1 ADRKFI
7 AAVGTMTVGL
17 RQTKKFLAGHKPL
30 LTLRARDIFKISHS
44 SSIQIGVWSGGVLS
58 VGLFLNPLFHHSST
72 PLLRSPSPPRLDRDL
87 FPSFFA
93 DDFQWIDARQYF
105 VRNSQPFG
113 KRFAHRLGAVKTGLR
128 GYVAFGRTRIE
139 GRSIHSGEQH

>member
-1 ADRKFI
+1 
-7 AAVGTMTVGL
+7 
-17 RQTKKFLAGHKPL
+17 
-30 LTLRARDIFKISHS
+30 KISHVS
-44 SSIQIGVWSGGVLS
+44 FLYSDWSTGVMECWS
-58 VGLFLNPLFHHSST
+58 VGFFFRPLLHHSST